1 MLKIFLGYICWKQFQ
16 DFSAGKHCSVHV
28 DTRPARQLFRAV
40 VVLGTGKSEGARRVF
55 GRICP
60 NFPEKLLCHLP
71 TNFLPQRP
79 SRPFFVWHA
88 RCVFLQTLGA
98 IFFKSNNVRC
108 HWSVKV
114 VGDPRDVEAAVG
126 VDVKELRAV
135 ETGNKNRCCR
145 PQR

>member
-88 RCVFLQTLGA
+88 RKGLHVFFCKRWAPFFLNQTTLG
-98 IFFKSNNVRC
+98 V
-108 HWSVKV
+108 
-114 VGDPRDVEAAVG
+114 
-126 VDVKELRAV
+126 
-135 ETGNKNRCCR
+135 TGAWRLLEILGTSKL
-145 PQR
+145 Q